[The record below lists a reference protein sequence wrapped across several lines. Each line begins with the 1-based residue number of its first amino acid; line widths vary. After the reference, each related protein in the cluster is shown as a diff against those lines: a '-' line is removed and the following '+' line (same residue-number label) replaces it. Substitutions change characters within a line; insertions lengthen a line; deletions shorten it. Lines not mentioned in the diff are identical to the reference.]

1 MLMPIGTYVRRGQR
15 LYRKL
20 TSSPAFRKG
29 LQLALHLLSG
39 FVISAASL
47 GNKPV
52 PLAISLL
59 CGGVSGLN
67 GLLTGIGAALGYLL
81 FWGSSGAQGMVWTA
95 AGILLCLTLSG
106 RRLQQEMPLL
116 MPAMAGLS
124 VAISGLMM
132 IFWGS
137 QDVNFPLY
145 ALHIALAAGG
155 AWVFAAA
162 AEDRDPVTKWLHWG
176 IWILALSQITIFPRF
191 SLGMVA
197 VGALAATAPFPAAAL
212 AGLAVDLAQISPV
225 PITAVACF
233 AFFLRLIPGLP
244 KWTAHTAPAVVY
256 LVMAPLCGVW
266 EYIPAIALLIGGAA
280 GLFLPRSTPFARRR
294 GESGVAQVRLEMAS
308 GVLRQCRL
316 LLMQVNE
323 PPIDEEALVS
333 RAVQRACLTCSCR
346 TNCPHLADAMA
357 MPVSLLHKPLLGPE
371 DLAVH
376 CRKRGR
382 LLQEMRRSQEQLRA
396 IKADRDRRREYRSAL
411 TQQYGFLS
419 EYLQDLSDTL
429 PRRAS
434 TARPRFDVDIG
445 VASAGKEPA
454 NGDKYL
460 WFSGPACQY
469 FVLLC
474 DGMGTGLGAEEESR
488 TATDILKKLLTAG
501 YPAEHALLTLNSLCA
516 LQGKAGAVTVDL
528 TCIDLQTGKAELYKW
543 GAAPSYLLHDGS
555 IEKIG
560 TAGPPPGLSVTNT
573 RQTVDKLSLRRGQ
586 TLLMVSDGVDTDA
599 MHHQAGDLAR
609 GASGEVA
616 TRVLELG
623 RGEISDD
630 ATAIAVRLT
639 PLTSST

>member
-20 TSSPAFRKG
+20 SASPLFRKG
-29 LQLALHLLSG
+29 LQLAIHTLSG
-39 FVISAASL
+39 FIISAASL
-47 GNKPV
+47 GNCPV

-67 GLLTGIGAALGYLL
+67 SVLTAIGAALGYLF
-81 FWGSSGAQGMVWTA
+81 FWGSQGAQGMVWTA
-95 AGILLCLTLSG
+95 AGLLLCLTLSG
-106 RRLQQEMPLL
+106 RRLQREMPLL

-124 VAISGLMM
+124 VAISGLMLL
-132 IFWGS
+132 FWGG
-137 QDVNFPLY
+137 QQVNFPLY
-145 ALHIALAAGG
+145 LLHIALAAGG
-155 AWVFAAA
+155 AWVFSAA
-162 AEDRDPVTKWLHWG
+162 AENHGPVTKWLHQG
-176 IWILALSQITIFPRF
+176 IWVLALSQISLFPRF

-212 AGLAVDLAQISPV
+212 AGLAVDLSQISAV
-225 PITAVACF
+225 PITAVACL

-244 KWTAHTAPAVVY
+244 KWTAHTAPATVY
-256 LVMAPLCGVW
+256 LVIASLCGVW
-266 EYIPAIALLIGGAA
+266 EYTPAIALLLGGVA
-280 GLFLPRSTPFARRR
+280 GMLLPRNTPYARRR

-308 GVLRQCRL
+308 GVLRQCRQL
-316 LLMQVNE
+316 LIQVND

-357 MPVSLLHKPLLGPE
+357 MPVALLHKPLLSPE
-371 DLAVH
+371 DLSVH

-396 IKADRDRRREYRSAL
+396 IKADRDRQREYRSAL

-419 EYLQDLSDTL
+419 EFLQDLSDAL
-429 PRRAS
+429 PRRITES
-434 TARPRFDVDIG
+434 RPRFDVDIG
-445 VASAGKEPA
+445 VSTAGKETA

-460 WFSGPACQY
+460 WFAGPACQY
-469 FVLLC
+469 YVLLC
-474 DGMGTGLGAEEESR
+474 DGMGTGMGAEEESR
-488 TATDILKKLLTAG
+488 SATEMLKKLLTAG

-516 LQGKAGAVTVDL
+516 LQGKAGAVTIDL

-543 GAAPSYLLHDGS
+543 GAAPSYLLHDGN

-560 TAGPPPGLSVTNT
+560 TAGPPPGLSVTST

-586 TLLMVSDGVDTDA
+586 TLLMVSDGVDSDA
-599 MHHQAGDLAR
+599 IVHHREDLVR
-609 GASGEVA
+609 LASGEVA

-630 ATAIAVRLT
+630 ATAISVRLT
-639 PLTSST
+639 ALTSST